1 MLSQLPK
8 SFTIEKGKVATIR
21 RLKRDDK
28 DSLFE
33 FFNRLPGKD
42 RLFLKDDVTDIKV
55 IDRWFEK
62 LDDTSVIPL
71 VVECDNKIIA
81 DGTLHRSVH
90 GWSRHIGEIRVVV
103 DKKFRRQSVGIH
115 LVRELYFLAM
125 NLKLEILVAEM
136 LERQKKAISIFKQ
149 LGFKREALLK
159 DFVKDQEGTKQN
171 LIIMT
176 HSVNVHWDEMENL
189 IYDYHTDFSG

>member
-81 DGTLHRSVH
+81 DGTLHRSDH

>member
-1 MLSQLPK
+1 MVSQLPRDFK
-8 SFTIEKGKVATIR
+8 IEKGKVATIR

-28 DSLFE
+28 DNLFE

-71 VVECDNKIIA
+71 VVEFDNKIIA
-81 DGTLHRSVH
+81 DGTLHRSNH

-115 LVRELYFLAM
+115 LVYELYFIAM

-176 HSVNVHWDEMENL
+176 HSVSVHWDEMENL